1 MKMLFCISIKKI
13 PIKNN
18 TIQII
23 IWAKNLYE
31 FQNVLVSDL
40 YYLDY

>member
-1 MKMLFCISIKKI
+1 MKMLFYIFIKKI
-13 PIKNN
+13 PSKNN

-23 IWAKNLYE
+23 IWAKNVYE

-40 YYLDY
+40 YYLV